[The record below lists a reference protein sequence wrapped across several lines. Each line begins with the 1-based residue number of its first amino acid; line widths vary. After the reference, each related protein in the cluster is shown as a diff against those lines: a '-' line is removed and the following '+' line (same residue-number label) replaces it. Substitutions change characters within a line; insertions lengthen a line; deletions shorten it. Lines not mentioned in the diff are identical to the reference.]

1 MEQSISRDLAIEA
14 GKHQGHLIFMA
25 DYFDDLF
32 HEEDWIREATINTF
46 RSILERYKS
55 EATD

>member
-1 MEQSISRDLAIEA
+1 MEQSISREWATEA
-14 GKHQGHLIFMA
+14 GRYQGHLIFMA

-32 HEEDWIREATINTF
+32 HEQEWIREATINTF
-46 RSILERYKS
+46 RSILEGYKS